1 MNESPVG
8 FKDADNSGRVVMN
21 EKALEDQR
29 KFKEVDHE
37 ESYFDCDDEDEHETD
52 SNTRMDIDKTA
63 EKL

>member
-52 SNTRMDIDKTA
+52 SNTRMDMDMTV